1 MEDEKRIN
9 KVLAY
14 QAKQLDE
21 IEAPDTS
28 GIEERIA
35 ASERLLSELG
45 YALPPN
51 VTRASST
58 QRFRLP
64 FLLRLLYTLSGAYLS
79 RHTWASSFRA

>member
-58 QRFRLP
+58 QRAVIRMP
-64 FLLRLLYTLSGAYLS
+64 S
-79 RHTWASSFRA
+79 